1 MRTIRA
7 LTIAAAVVAA
17 VPTISVAQSGRQFN
31 DAWFWGIKAGG
42 LTIADSGQAYT
53 QAPFAGIEWLITRKH
68 GGLYVSAGQ
77 AFFTSQAFIFRDPA
91 QPDSGERIVDIK
103 NMRRVDIALMGFP
116 GEHLRFHPY
125 AGLGMALTQVADAQ
139 PQAPFGNSDQ
149 FLYAQQVIQENK
161 VAFSPLL
168 MAGVQYQ
175 MSRFSVFGQGSIS
188 PTQEKFLMYHG
199 RPWSFSYEVGL
210 RYNVGSSIDKN

>member
-17 VPTISVAQSGRQFN
+17 VPTISFAQSGRQFN
-31 DAWFWGIKAGG
+31 NAWFWGVKAGG

-53 QAPFAGIEWLITRKH
+53 QAPLAGLEWLITRKH
-68 GGLYVSAGQ
+68 GGLYVSAAQ

-91 QPDSGERIVDIK
+91 QPDSGERIVDLK
-103 NMRRVDIALMGFP
+103 NMRRLDVAIMGFP

-125 AGLGMALTQVADAQ
+125 AGIGIALTQVADAQ

-168 MAGVQYQ
+168 MAGAQYQ
-175 MSRFSVFGQGSIS
+175 LSRFSVFGQGSIS
-188 PTQEKFLMYHG
+188 PAQEKFLMYHG
-199 RPWSFSYEVGL
+199 RPWNFTYEVGL